1 MRTKKII
8 HSPYAKFKGWL
19 RENDLTYKDI
29 ADLIGNSVA
38 TVNAKI
44 NGQSDFSLAEVN
56 VIISKYDLDSSIFF
70 TNIVA

>member
-1 MRTKKII
+1 MKNKKMI
-8 HSPYAKFKGWL
+8 HNPYSKFKGWL

-29 ADLIGNSVA
+29 AELIGNSVP

-56 VIISKYDLDSSIFF
+56 IIINKYDLDSSIFF
-70 TNIVA
+70 TNNVA